1 MTIVSS
7 GLCHWNVKCGLW
19 ILFDSSIDEMGLLR
33 DDVELTS

>member
-1 MTIVSS
+1 MYLNS